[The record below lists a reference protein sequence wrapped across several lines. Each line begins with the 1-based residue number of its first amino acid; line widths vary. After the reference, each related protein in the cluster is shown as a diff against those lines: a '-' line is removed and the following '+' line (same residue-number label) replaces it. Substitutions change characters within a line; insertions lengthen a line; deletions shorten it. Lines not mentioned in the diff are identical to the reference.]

1 MIAESCGTPTPATM
15 RVVQIEPGPMP
26 TLTASAPA
34 SISAC
39 VPSAVATLPAMMRT
53 ELDSFLARVTA
64 SSTRCEWPCAVSMTS
79 RSTPASISRSARS
92 KPSSPTLVAAAT
104 RRRPCASLAAFG
116 LSCDFSMSLTVIRP
130 TQLPS
135 PSTTSSFS
143 MRCWCSRRLAS
154 SWSTFSLTVIRLSL
168 RHQLVDLLRRI
179 GGEAHVAVGQDA
191 DQPAGLL
198 AAGAAVLDDRNAG
211 NAVRAHQRAAHRP
224 ASRRG
229 RW

>member
-1 MIAESCGTPTPATM
+1 MAESCGTPTPATM

-104 RRRPCASLAAFG
+104 RRRPCASLAACG

-130 TQLPS
+130 TQLP
-135 PSTTSSFS
+135 
-143 MRCWCSRRLAS
+143 C
-154 SWSTFSLTVIRLSL
+154 VIDDQQLFDAVLVQQALGFVLVDILLDRDQVLPG
-168 RHQLVDLLRRI
+168 HQLVDLLRRDRRRSARR
-179 GGEAHVAVGQDA
+179 GWSGCR
-191 DQPAGLL
+191 PAGRSS
-198 AAGAAVLDDRNAG
+198 GR
-211 NAVRAHQRAAHRP
+211 RCRRSRP
-224 ASRRG
+224 PECPRCE
-229 RW
+229 